1 MTDDYKPR
9 LRDKVLTLLEER
21 PRSLTLKDVA
31 EGSGL
36 PEAWLK
42 SFASRK
48 INDPSVNRVE
58 TLYTYLTG
66 KPLDV

>member
-1 MTDDYKPR
+1 MNEPK
-9 LRDKVLTLLEER
+9 LRAKVLELLDNR
-21 PRSLTLKDVA
+21 PRTVTLKDIA

-42 SFASRK
+42 TFAAGK
-48 INDPSVNRVE
+48 IADPSVNRVE

-66 KPLDV
+66 KPLNV